1 MPPTVCGGL
10 PPVVAEALVEERL
23 EVVGSDEPHAQSD
36 DWVDLPAPD
45 EGAEG
50 GDRDTGQL
58 GGLAEPVGG
67 ATLGVCGDGADGL
80 HCWRWRDS
88 RTIRRAVKSVTY

>member
-1 MPPTVCGGL
+1 
-10 PPVVAEALVEERL
+10 VVAEALFEERL
-23 EVVGSDEPHAQSD
+23 EVVGSYQPHAQSCD
-36 DWVDLPAPD
+36 RVDLPAPD

-67 ATLGVCGDGADGL
+67 ATVGVGIKVCGLRFVGHGGA
-80 HCWRWRDS
+80 RD
-88 RTIRRAVKSVTY
+88 RLIA